1 MNKFKRYL
9 KISLFNMNIDNILKS
24 TMLIN
29 QSHRPVKWCFDLRRS
44 NKVLEDGIF
53 KVCDGSMVPFISTD
67 KKSYGPEGEIQPKES
82 YELKILFCPGKLN
95 LAYIECSLV
104 YCK

>member
-1 MNKFKRYL
+1 
-9 KISLFNMNIDNILKS
+9 
-24 TMLIN
+24 MLIN